1 MFQHPKHP
9 ASSGLVT
16 RVHDDVL
23 EKAVPLKRLVLL
35 KAEHNVVAKT
45 TQLKPM
51 NAGINSV

>member
-1 MFQHPKHP
+1 MFQHAKHP
-9 ASSGLVT
+9 ASNGLVT

-35 KAEHNVVAKT
+35 KAEHNVVAET
-45 TQLKPM
+45 TPM